1 MLNVNLNATNQSVV
15 IPSSTTATQESTL
28 PEPVLT
34 LLNDSTTLEAP
45 YSPETLQTQLQQQK
59 AAVRSTPADP
69 RNIESDISDSM
80 LDAIDKSAVELEI
93 IGMWAEGGQAG
104 FQAALELIGQPLL
117 DLKNPTGSENEDIFQ
132 LAMLDLLI
140 HAKEY
145 GTADDANFMQQLSF
159 SLEYIG
165 TGQHN
170 TWVAALPSP
179 EQAHGSTKTSANNGI
194 DNNHLVKM
202 ANNVWKKMKELIGN
216 NTVSSDSLIY
226 KALNKLSGGTGN
238 ISATLPQSVYD
249 QLYTADANGNHL
261 TTESAYFNPN
271 NGGWITSSN
280 NKMSPLMR
288 LVFLSNMLKDNPEM
302 SKGTLETILKGNLK
316 EINDL
321 TPKNNQYQHVYDYIC
336 KFDDLKTNTIS
347 TTPAYDKGWENSS
360 FGESS
365 HGQGGYK
372 PSGVNI
378 ALDFNGSLNTD
389 WLNNLYQNYPQR
401 VLGDEDIK
409 EINRIGDNVKM
420 IQQTLKYWYQ
430 ILRDERLSI
439 ARNI

>member
-15 IPSSTTATQESTL
+15 TPPSTTATQESTL
-28 PEPVLT
+28 PEPVLK

-59 AAVRSTPADP
+59 AAVRSTADDP

-80 LDAIDKSAVELEI
+80 LEAIDKSAVELEL
-93 IGMWAEGGQAG
+93 IGMWSEGGQAG

-117 DLKNPTGSENEDIFQ
+117 NLENPQGSQNEDIFQ

-140 HAKEY
+140 NAKEY
-145 GTADDANFMQQLSF
+145 GIDTDNNFMQQLSF

-170 TWVAALPSP
+170 SWVEALPPASNP
-179 EQAHGSTKTSANNGI
+179 SG
-194 DNNHLVKM
+194 
-202 ANNVWKKMKELIGN
+202 
-216 NTVSSDSLIY
+216 TVS
-226 KALNKLSGGTGN
+226 GG
-238 ISATLPQSVYD
+238 IS
-249 QLYTADANGNHL
+249 GNHL
-261 TTESAYFNPN
+261 LNMAKNVWTKMAQLVSQGKVSQDSLMYRAMLKLVGNQEITNTFPTELESLLNTSGGPTGQLPTTGYFDTTK
-271 NGGWITSSN
+271 GGWITTDN
-280 NKMSPLMR
+280 NSMSPLMR
-288 LVFLSNMLKDNPEM
+288 LVFLSNMLKGNPEM
-302 SKGTLETILKGNLK
+302 SKATLETILKGNLK

-321 TPKNNQYQHVYDYIC
+321 TPKNGGSYQHVYDYISQ
-336 KFDDLKTNTIS
+336 FDNPQNTS
-347 TTPAYDKGWENSS
+347 GNGNTYDKGWENSS
-360 FGESS
+360 YGQNESY
-365 HGQGGYK
+365 GPQR
-372 PSGVNI
+372 PTGVTI
-378 ALDFNGSLNTD
+378 TMDFDGSLNSD
-389 WLNNLYQNYPQR
+389 WLNNLYQNYPKR

>member
-15 IPSSTTATQESTL
+15 TPPSTTATQESAL

-59 AAVRSTPADP
+59 AAVRSTADDP
-69 RNIESDISDSM
+69 KNIESDISDAM
-80 LDAIDKSAVELEI
+80 LEAIDKSATELEL
-93 IGMWAEGGQAG
+93 IGMWVEGGQAG

-117 DLKNPTGSENEDIFQ
+117 NLEHPQGSQNEDIFQ
-132 LAMLDLLI
+132 LAMFDLLM

-145 GTADDANFMQQLSF
+145 GIDTDTDFMQQLSY

-170 TWVAALPSP
+170 SWVEALPS
-179 EQAHGSTKTSANNGI
+179 TSNPSGPASNGI
-194 DNNHLVKM
+194 R
-202 ANNVWKKMKELIGN
+202 
-216 NTVSSDSLIY
+216 
-226 KALNKLSGGTGN
+226 
-238 ISATLPQSVYD
+238 
-249 QLYTADANGNHL
+249 GNHL
-261 TTESAYFNPN
+261 LNMAKNVWTKMAELLSQGKVSQDSLMYRAMLKLVGNQGITNTFPSELESLLDTSGGSTGTLPTTGYFDTTK
-271 NGGWITSSN
+271 GGWITTDN
-280 NKMSPLMR
+280 NSMSPLMR

-321 TPKNNQYQHVYDYIC
+321 VPKSSGSYQHVYDYIVR
-336 KFDDLKTNTIS
+336 FDDPQNTGGS
-347 TTPAYDKGWENSS
+347 GNNYDKGWENSS
-360 FGESS
+360 Y
-365 HGQGGYK
+365 GQNEQYG
-372 PSGVNI
+372 PQRPTGVTI
-378 ALDFNGSLNTD
+378 TMDFDGSLNSD
-389 WLNNLYQNYPQR
+389 WLNNLYQNYPKR